1 MNNNNA
7 EGLFRRPHCRYWWM
21 RFYAHDPAK
30 GKRVKVQRS
39 TGQTSLRKAK
49 AVRATALAAVASGK
63 HHTQHVERV
72 MFEDL
77 ERGLI
82 ADYRANGKRSA
93 DRAQQAFQ
101 HLARTFGGNRAIDIT
116 AGRLEAYLLARLDE
130 GYSLA
135 TVHYELAVLKRA
147 FRLAIRRGELTAPPV
162 FPELKA
168 VNNARTG
175 FFTES
180 DLVALLVELPEHLRG
195 FVEFAYLTGWR
206 KQEMLD
212 LRWEHVDWQA
222 QEVRLE
228 VGTTKN
234 RAGRVFPFAD
244 YPQLRAVLEQ
254 QRDYRDLWEAQ
265 THQDVPWVF
274 HRRGKRIKDFYA
286 SWRAACKRA
295 GVEGK
300 HLHDF
305 RRTACRALRRAGV
318 PEHTAMLLTGHKTPT
333 IFRRYDIHGMDDLRA
348 ATAKLAAFT
357 GDTESGRSVN
367 RLTQR
372 TR

>member
-1 MNNNNA
+1 M
-7 EGLFRRPHCRYWWM
+7 
-21 RFYAHDPAK
+21 
-30 GKRVKVQRS
+30 
-39 TGQTSLRKAK
+39 
-49 AVRATALAAVASGK
+49 
-63 HHTQHVERV
+63 
-72 MFEDL
+72 
-77 ERGLI
+77 
-82 ADYRANGKRSA
+82 
-93 DRAQQAFQ
+93 
-101 HLARTFGGNRAIDIT
+101 
-116 AGRLEAYLLARLDE
+116 
-130 GYSLA
+130 
-135 TVHYELAVLKRA
+135 
-147 FRLAIRRGELTAPPV
+147 
-162 FPELKA
+162 
-168 VNNARTG
+168 
-175 FFTES
+175 
-180 DLVALLVELPEHLRG
+180 RG

-234 RAGRVFPFAD
+234 RTGRVFPFAD

-254 QRDYRDLWEAQ
+254 QRDYRDVWEAR

-348 ATAKLAAFT
+348 ATAKLAASRVEPEPASQSA
-357 GDTESGRSVN
+357 D
-367 RLTQR
+367 
-372 TR
+372 